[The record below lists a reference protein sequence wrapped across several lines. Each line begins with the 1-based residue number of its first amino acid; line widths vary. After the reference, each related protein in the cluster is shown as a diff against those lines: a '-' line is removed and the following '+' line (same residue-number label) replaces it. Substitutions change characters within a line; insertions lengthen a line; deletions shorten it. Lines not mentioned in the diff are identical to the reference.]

1 MGLKD
6 GMKSFDIL
14 GVHWKIRLL
23 GGKFTKNQDR
33 GGLPK
38 RGRGGGA
45 WTVYRFKGGGK
56 KEGGG
61 WGEGWYPNAHYAI
74 KAGWRDAFLSLWD
87 FQLK

>member
-38 RGRGGGA
+38 RGRGGGL
-45 WTVYRFKGGGK
+45 
-56 KEGGG
+56 
-61 WGEGWYPNAHYAI
+61 
-74 KAGWRDAFLSLWD
+74 DSL
-87 FQLK
+87 QI

>member
-38 RGRGGGA
+38 RGRGGLGQFTDLKVGA
-45 WTVYRFKGGGK
+45 RKRGGGV
-56 KEGGG
+56 EGRVDT
-61 WGEGWYPNAHYAI
+61 PMHTMP
-74 KAGWRDAFLSLWD
+74 
-87 FQLK
+87 